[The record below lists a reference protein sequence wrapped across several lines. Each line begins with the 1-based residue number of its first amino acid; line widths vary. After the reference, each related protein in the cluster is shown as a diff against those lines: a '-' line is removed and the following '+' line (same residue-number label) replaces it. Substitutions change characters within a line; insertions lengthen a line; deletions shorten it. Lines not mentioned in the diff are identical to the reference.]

1 MSARR
6 IALTW
11 REHGAMI
18 GSTIT
23 HYRIVEKLGE
33 GGMGVVY
40 KAEDLKL
47 HRPVALKTLRAQ
59 SQQLRARLLME
70 AEAAASLNHP
80 NICTVYEIDDEHL
93 FLAMEFLDGQ
103 TVTEKIRQQLL
114 LQVISHRL
122 PNNNSNS
129 NPYHR
134 SNHRP

>member
-1 MSARR
+1 MNEHQIDTR
-6 IALTW
+6 TW
-11 REHGAMI
+11 RERGVMI

-47 HRPVALKTLRAQ
+47 RRPVALKTLSAQ
-59 SQQLRARLLME
+59 SQQLRARLLRE

-93 FLAMEFLDGQ
+93 FLAMVALASWIGPP
-103 TVTEKIRQQLL
+103 RQFILAHPL
-114 LQVISHRL
+114 
-122 PNNNSNS
+122 
-129 NPYHR
+129 
-134 SNHRP
+134 